1 MGSTVCIDTC
11 RRGTNWKTWAWRCR
25 RFLSSADPRL
35 QSRLWS
41 QSLHPERAT
50 EERNTTWDSSTHII
64 SSQQHNEAAAELSRA
79 SLHFR
84 SVQSINC
91 MNLFYFIHSG
101 VFIIL
106 DVRCGDSRWRWVVG
120 KPGKQLLMWAKLCW
134 QQRENITQT
143 TDRLMEPTQHRNPLN
158 YYYSHFTQSL
168 EEVKFNIGRQ
178 DNQQIVCNYLLTLAT
193 LYIHKHTG
201 GAGEWIQ
208 TLKYWHIC
216 VSTHKTRTRYTSSHH
231 TLSSYLQWTANYI
244 VKSLQALPVLR
255 LLLSKAVCGRETQ
268 HQQSNRAATHAGGK
282 ASQWPLEV
290 RDVTAVISHS
300 ILLLLTSDRNKF
312 LRHFRC

>member
-1 MGSTVCIDTC
+1 M
-11 RRGTNWKTWAWRCR
+11 
-25 RFLSSADPRL
+25 
-35 QSRLWS
+35 
-41 QSLHPERAT
+41 
-50 EERNTTWDSSTHII
+50 
-64 SSQQHNEAAAELSRA
+64 
-79 SLHFR
+79 
-84 SVQSINC
+84 
-91 MNLFYFIHSG
+91 
-101 VFIIL
+101 
-106 DVRCGDSRWRWVVG
+106 
-120 KPGKQLLMWAKLCW
+120 
-134 QQRENITQT
+134 
-143 TDRLMEPTQHRNPLN
+143 
-158 YYYSHFTQSL
+158 
-168 EEVKFNIGRQ
+168 
-178 DNQQIVCNYLLTLAT
+178 CNYLVTLAT

-201 GAGEWIQ
+201 GAGDWIQ

-300 ILLLLTSDRNKF
+300 ILLLSTSNRNTF
-312 LRHFRC
+312 LRHFRCWWISAAWAAGDTLTHRVQITEVLFKRPSRI